1 MGTIR
6 FGIPKYLDKK
16 RKSGKLYDS
25 GRSVWSGNVINLI
38 MKISPL
44 MAFIM
49 VAISST
55 IGPVLNSIDVSYST
69 IFITNIQLFSLLALL
84 SFAIIFKM
92 LIEINNRKIIY
103 RNLKFIGYSDEKL
116 KSIIKKEMFIF
127 YSIFLVL
134 TFIPLIIMG
143 ASSIIRNCLLIKE
156 LIQIIIAPLITI
168 IILGVISYKL
178 YKDRVFRMIKGW
190 LEMEKVIEVQ
200 NLTKI
205 YGTAISKTIALDNIN
220 LEVYKGEFVGIMGPS
235 GSGKTTLL
243 NIVST
248 IDNPSKGL
256 VELNGIEVCSMY
268 DTQLSKFRYENIG
281 FIFQEFNLIDNITVG
296 ENIAIPLTLSKKLG
310 TKEIRE
316 KTVEY
321 AKRLGIEEV
330 VDKYPN
336 ECSGGQRQRAAIAR
350 ALVNNPS
357 IIVADEPT
365 GNLDSKNSHEL
376 LKILKELNSKEGK
389 TIVMVTHDSMI
400 ASYCERIL
408 LIKDGKIEE
417 YLEREDLSQKEF
429 FYKIV
434 DMTSKESQSF
444 LSEME

>member
-25 GRSVWSGNVINLI
+25 ERSVWSGNVINLI

-178 YKDRVFRMIKGW
+178 YKDRVFRMIKG
-190 LEMEKVIEVQ
+190 
-200 NLTKI
+200 
-205 YGTAISKTIALDNIN
+205 
-220 LEVYKGEFVGIMGPS
+220 
-235 GSGKTTLL
+235 
-243 NIVST
+243 
-248 IDNPSKGL
+248 
-256 VELNGIEVCSMY
+256 
-268 DTQLSKFRYENIG
+268 
-281 FIFQEFNLIDNITVG
+281 
-296 ENIAIPLTLSKKLG
+296 
-310 TKEIRE
+310 
-316 KTVEY
+316 
-321 AKRLGIEEV
+321 
-330 VDKYPN
+330 
-336 ECSGGQRQRAAIAR
+336 
-350 ALVNNPS
+350 
-357 IIVADEPT
+357 
-365 GNLDSKNSHEL
+365 
-376 LKILKELNSKEGK
+376 
-389 TIVMVTHDSMI
+389 
-400 ASYCERIL
+400 
-408 LIKDGKIEE
+408 
-417 YLEREDLSQKEF
+417 
-429 FYKIV
+429 
-434 DMTSKESQSF
+434 
-444 LSEME
+444 